1 MPLPCQILAWTVV
14 MERSDWLM
22 VIWMIRDEWFRDE
35 WKCALVGYGV
45 LCVLTSTGTI
55 EKLGQSAGSWAT
67 LTCLVSLLLAINL
80 HVVCIYSNTTKYM
93 QKVVTLYIV
102 CVYRCVIPANT
113 HTHIRTLIHPWV
125 ITTTKIPSPI
135 TVSPVCITAFKVS
148 YSPPPQMLWHW
159 VVQCTER
166 GRIQFSW
173 APSTAQGRRV
183 SCLDAV
189 L

>member
-1 MPLPCQILAWTVV
+1 M
-14 MERSDWLM
+14 
-22 VIWMIRDEWFRDE
+22 
-35 WKCALVGYGV
+35 
-45 LCVLTSTGTI
+45 LTSTGTI

-80 HVVCIYSNTTKYM
+80 HVICIYSNTTKYM

-102 CVYRCVIPANT
+102 CVYQCVIPANT

-148 YSPPPQMLWHW
+148 YSDALALSGAVYGEGENPIL
-159 VVQCTER
+159 VGSLNCSGEESELFRCSTLGGIRFTCTH
-166 GRIQFSW
+166 
-173 APSTAQGRRV
+173 AN
-183 SCLDAV
+183 DAGV
-189 L
+189 ECVGTSSNNLKVYFFV